1 MKRQQRRTAKRKA
14 VEITGIKK
22 IMEQEGLN
30 GKGRENMEEEE
41 IW

>member
-1 MKRQQRRTAKRKA
+1 MKEQQRRTAKREA

-22 IMEQEGLN
+22 ILEQEGLN
-30 GKGRENMEEEE
+30 SKGRENMEEEE